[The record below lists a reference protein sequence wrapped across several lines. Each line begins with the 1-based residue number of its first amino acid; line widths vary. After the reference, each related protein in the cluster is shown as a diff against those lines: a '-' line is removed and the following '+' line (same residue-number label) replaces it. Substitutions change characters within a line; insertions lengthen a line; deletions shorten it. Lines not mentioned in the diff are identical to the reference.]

1 MDCVVETTENV
12 PVYICGE
19 HGHLP
24 RAERGFFEPAP
35 VVGTSNDEGVVIAG
49 KREVGE
55 NLK

>member
-1 MDCVVETTENV
+1 MVETTGDV

-55 NLK
+55 HLK